1 MKIHYAFMPAPGVYV
16 SDLEYHEH
24 GPHAGYITAHTTFH
38 GKYVRDTV
46 FRVYDP
52 RNEHGMC
59 LVRIERSYFHPA
71 ARKHWAKIER
81 GFRDACCLFGL
92 EPPKNEKKPLEPENR
107 GGIGV

>member
-24 GPHAGYITAHTTFH
+24 GPHAGYITAHTTFQ

-59 LVRIERSYFHPA
+59 LVRIEQSYFHPA
-71 ARKHWAKIER
+71 ARKHWAKIEPVSYTHLDVYKRQGPSAHRCR
-81 GFRDACCLFGL
+81 GSPR
-92 EPPKNEKKPLEPENR
+92 
-107 GGIGV
+107 

>member
-1 MKIHYAFMPAPGVYV
+1 MKIHYAFIPAPGVYV

-59 LVRIERSYFHPA
+59 LVRIEQSYFHPA
-71 ARKHWAKIER
+71 ARKHWAKIEQ

-92 EPPKNEKKPLEPENR
+92 EPPKNEKTPLEPENR